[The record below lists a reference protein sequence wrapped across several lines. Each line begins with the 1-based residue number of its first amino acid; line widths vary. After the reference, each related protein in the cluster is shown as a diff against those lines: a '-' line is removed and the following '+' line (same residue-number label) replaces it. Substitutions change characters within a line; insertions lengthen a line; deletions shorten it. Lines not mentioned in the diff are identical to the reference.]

1 MYDFYVIGIY
11 LSILASIY
19 LLKRVLWRGRGSSAI
34 YSIAAAILVF
44 LLISSMEW
52 MQLLATEIGMPL
64 PSPKEAVRRVRE
76 VYQSLSQLQ
85 TSLAIATTSVS
96 FFETSLL
103 ALSLG
108 GLRAILLN
116 PLTLLVLGYSPTIL
130 SCFGS
135 VLEALNSVLV
145 ALVLLLKIMEMATWL
160 APLALTLGVSLLPV
174 AGIRRVALVLVASG
188 ALLGVVLPVLIIK
201 YLKPINMELK
211 PPLPSSWGGVEV
223 KVYDATLKP
232 LKAPVLVLFNCSWR
246 GLDGSWHSSE
256 HSAWILNGS
265 SQLLLPQGSCRLEK
279 VVVYWLRYDAGSSQ
293 LAVSWRKLGI
303 GVRVVQV
310 VLPHHYM
317 TIGNWVRG
325 VVTGRFLNS
334 NDSLTPIL
342 EDGCLRYEVSST
354 GLIEVLSY
362 SKPPRIV
369 SRGANYSVLFFEKVD
384 WWTRESGNW
393 FQLASARHGV
403 DWSYS
408 RGYVLRPTAT
418 LPVPD
423 IEGWRLVLNVTSLN
437 NEALVV
443 ELPPAEKWGYFPD
456 LAYTSIEASE
466 FKPLPSKIVEAV
478 NKYLKLVVL
487 LPIVAVATAI
497 LVYPGEILV
506 AFRSLIRPPQIG
518 AWRLSFKY
526 RGRSRR
532 PEHRSLRLACALLR
546 RAKVDVARLAR
557 VRTVLRSIANS
568 RSSTSL
574 VFSLARRR
582 AVTEVMEE
590 RLDRLLAAM
599 GGESGA
605 DIKASIRRVLKGL
618 SRGDPSSLY
627 LLSSL
632 VRSLEESINS
642 SLATSTPREILEFLG
657 RLPYSN
663 RLGALSER
671 VEALVRRAQLQA
683 NLLVD
688 DLARA
693 SRLIP
698 PELLKR
704 YRELLL
710 EFSEKSLKGEELSV
724 LPEVLALLREAYR
737 QRPTPQLR
745 EILEDLESSQVMP
758 PYLTSEWLQAVRDIA
773 NELVKWAI
781 PVAPERVVEE
791 VPVLTVKRLDQLLAD
806 CVKML
811 EEVREVPPDM
821 LEDVYNSLKIAAEIA
836 RLTLAKGGGGY
847 LRAYT
852 AISLAKELVGEVIED
867 QSSGRLSSSSAIVRH
882 HHR

>member
-1 MYDFYVIGIY
+1 
-11 LSILASIY
+11 
-19 LLKRVLWRGRGSSAI
+19 
-34 YSIAAAILVF
+34 
-44 LLISSMEW
+44 
-52 MQLLATEIGMPL
+52 
-64 PSPKEAVRRVRE
+64 
-76 VYQSLSQLQ
+76 
-85 TSLAIATTSVS
+85 
-96 FFETSLL
+96 
-103 ALSLG
+103 
-108 GLRAILLN
+108 
-116 PLTLLVLGYSPTIL
+116 
-130 SCFGS
+130 
-135 VLEALNSVLV
+135 
-145 ALVLLLKIMEMATWL
+145 
-160 APLALTLGVSLLPV
+160 
-174 AGIRRVALVLVASG
+174 
-188 ALLGVVLPVLIIK
+188 
-201 YLKPINMELK
+201 
-211 PPLPSSWGGVEV
+211 
-223 KVYDATLKP
+223 
-232 LKAPVLVLFNCSWR
+232 
-246 GLDGSWHSSE
+246 
-256 HSAWILNGS
+256 
-265 SQLLLPQGSCRLEK
+265 
-279 VVVYWLRYDAGSSQ
+279 
-293 LAVSWRKLGI
+293 
-303 GVRVVQV
+303 
-310 VLPHHYM
+310 
-317 TIGNWVRG
+317 
-325 VVTGRFLNS
+325 
-334 NDSLTPIL
+334 
-342 EDGCLRYEVSST
+342 
-354 GLIEVLSY
+354 
-362 SKPPRIV
+362 
-369 SRGANYSVLFFEKVD
+369 
-384 WWTRESGNW
+384 
-393 FQLASARHGV
+393 
-403 DWSYS
+403 
-408 RGYVLRPTAT
+408 
-418 LPVPD
+418 
-423 IEGWRLVLNVTSLN
+423 
-437 NEALVV
+437 
-443 ELPPAEKWGYFPD
+443 
-456 LAYTSIEASE
+456 
-466 FKPLPSKIVEAV
+466 
-478 NKYLKLVVL
+478 
-487 LPIVAVATAI
+487 
-497 LVYPGEILV
+497 
-506 AFRSLIRPPQIG
+506 
-518 AWRLSFKY
+518 
-526 RGRSRR
+526 
-532 PEHRSLRLACALLR
+532 
-546 RAKVDVARLAR
+546 
-557 VRTVLRSIANS
+557 
-568 RSSTSL
+568 

-582 AVTEVMEE
+582 AVTEVVEE

-698 PELLKR
+698 PEQLKR

-724 LPEVLALLREAYR
+724 LPEVLALLRESYR

-758 PYLTSEWLQAVRDIA
+758 PYLTSEWLQVVRDIA

>member
-19 LLKRVLWRGRGSSAI
+19 LLKRVLWRGRGGSAI
-34 YSIAAAILVF
+34 YSIAVAILVF

-64 PSPKEAVRRVRE
+64 PSPEEAVRRVRE
-76 VYQSLSQLQ
+76 VYQSLSRLQ

-354 GLIEVLSY
+354 VLIEVVSY

-418 LPVPD
+418 LSVPD

-437 NEALVV
+437 DEALVV

-456 LAYTSIEASE
+456 LAYTSMEASE

-487 LPIVAVATAI
+487 LPIAAVATAI

-506 AFRSLIRPPQIG
+506 GFRSLIRPPQVG
-518 AWRLSFKY
+518 AWRLSLKY

-557 VRTVLRSIANS
+557 VRTVLRS
-568 RSSTSL
+568 
-574 VFSLARRR
+574 
-582 AVTEVMEE
+582 
-590 RLDRLLAAM
+590 
-599 GGESGA
+599 
-605 DIKASIRRVLKGL
+605 
-618 SRGDPSSLY
+618 
-627 LLSSL
+627 
-632 VRSLEESINS
+632 
-642 SLATSTPREILEFLG
+642 
-657 RLPYSN
+657 
-663 RLGALSER
+663 
-671 VEALVRRAQLQA
+671 
-683 NLLVD
+683 
-688 DLARA
+688 
-693 SRLIP
+693 
-698 PELLKR
+698 
-704 YRELLL
+704 
-710 EFSEKSLKGEELSV
+710 
-724 LPEVLALLREAYR
+724 
-737 QRPTPQLR
+737 
-745 EILEDLESSQVMP
+745 
-758 PYLTSEWLQAVRDIA
+758 
-773 NELVKWAI
+773 
-781 PVAPERVVEE
+781 
-791 VPVLTVKRLDQLLAD
+791 
-806 CVKML
+806 
-811 EEVREVPPDM
+811 
-821 LEDVYNSLKIAAEIA
+821 
-836 RLTLAKGGGGY
+836 
-847 LRAYT
+847 
-852 AISLAKELVGEVIED
+852 
-867 QSSGRLSSSSAIVRH
+867 
-882 HHR
+882 